1 MMEYLEFFEDVGM
14 EPIMA
19 VWSGEYLPPLEFPLK
34 FRFARA
40 HTRRPLPS
48 NVSGYSLGGTSE
60 PEDNLAGFIQQA
72 KDQVGAKFCHI
83 QLPTPRMV
91 ICLTLST
98 D

>member
-1 MMEYLEFFEDVGM
+1 MEYLEFFEDVGM

-19 VWSGEYLPPLEFPLK
+19 VWSGEYLPPLEFPLT

-60 PEDNLAGFIQQA
+60 PEDNLAEFIQQA
-72 KDQVGAKFCHI
+72 KDQVGAISCLT
-83 QLPTPRMV
+83 QLPTP
-91 ICLTLST
+91 
-98 D
+98 